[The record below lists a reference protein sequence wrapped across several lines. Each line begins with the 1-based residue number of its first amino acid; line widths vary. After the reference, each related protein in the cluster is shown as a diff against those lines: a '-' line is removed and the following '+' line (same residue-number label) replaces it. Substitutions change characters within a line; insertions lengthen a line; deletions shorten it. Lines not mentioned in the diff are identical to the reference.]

1 MNGGFL
7 AVFLREVRWLRR
19 DRVAILILVALPL
32 FAFGLLSFTFRNAVV
47 RDLGIDIVDQDHSRT
62 SLLIAQAVDA
72 APGVRIVARSSDL
85 NGAMHAVRSGEAIGV
100 VYIPRNFERDLLGQK
115 RPQIVIFHNKQF
127 YTPGNIASNALQSAL
142 NAAVADITPA
152 SAREASAAPGRLV
165 VESYVLTNPALNYV
179 QFLLR
184 AILPTV
190 LHVIVAIAGG
200 YAVGSEFGR
209 GRGPGAWMKAAGGN
223 ALAALGGKLAPYL
236 MIFALQMT
244 VGSAIIHGYFEIPFR
259 GDSGLLGLAA
269 ILMISAYLALA
280 AMLQL
285 LVRNLAV
292 GLALAGLIC
301 SPAFGFAGLGFPLLA
316 MNDFALTW
324 GALLPLRWYVQ
335 ILIDQAARG
344 TPVADSAR
352 PLLVLC
358 GLTFAYFGLALLLL
372 RKRAKAGWVSAGASA
387 TPEPVNRPGIGG
399 AFTGEIRRVLSDSG
413 VLGLIVLSPVIYA
426 ALYPQPYLGQ
436 LIRKVPV
443 AVVDA
448 DGTDISR
455 RLLMEL
461 DADEAIR
468 VALRPATLAEA
479 RRALDRREVF
489 GILGIPKG
497 TERELLKGSPAR
509 LSAYV
514 DASYFLLYNRTVQGF
529 AEAAGTVTNELA
541 SGGARADGG
550 LARASLSRFSPVEVL
565 NQPLFNPTGGYG
577 SYIVPAAFM
586 LILQQTLLM
595 GVAMLGGVAHERGGR
610 AATLR
615 RGAPAAVLGQGLA
628 HLVLVAPVYL
638 LYLVLLP
645 RIYGFSYTAHFVDLA
660 VFAIPFILSISFLGQ
675 FIGAGFQHR
684 ETATLLLIALG
695 LPLFFLVGIAWP
707 PEAIPPVLKK
717 LSLAIPST
725 SGISGLVRLD
735 QMDASFGDVVPAWR
749 HLWLL
754 AAVYAIL
761 AMLAARAFGREKAL

>member
-1 MNGGFL
+1 MNGGFV
-7 AVFLREVRWLRR
+7 AVVLREARWLLR
-19 DRVAILILVALPL
+19 DRVAILIVLVLPL
-32 FAFGLLSFTFRNAVV
+32 FAFGVLSLTFRNAVV
-47 RDLGIDIVDQDHSRT
+47 RDLGVDIVDQDHSRT
-62 SLLIAQAVDA
+62 SQLFVQAVDA
-72 APGVRIVARSSDL
+72 APGVRIVSRSNDL
-85 NGAMHAVRSGEAIGV
+85 NGAMHTIRSGEAIAV
-100 VYIPRNFERDLLGQK
+100 VYIPRSFERDLLGQK

-127 YTPGNIASNALQSAL
+127 YTPGNIASSALQSAL

-152 SAREASAAPGRLV
+152 SSPVASAGPGKLV

-209 GRGPGAWMKAAGGN
+209 GRGPESWMKAAGGS
-223 ALAALGGKLAPYL
+223 ALVALIGKLAPYL
-236 MIFALQMT
+236 MIFAVQMT

-269 ILMISAYLALA
+269 FLMVSAYLALG

-285 LVRNLAV
+285 LVRNLAI
-292 GLALAGLIC
+292 GLALVGLIC

-316 MNDFALTW
+316 MNNFSLAW
-324 GALLPLRWYVQ
+324 GAMLPLRWYVQ
-335 ILIDQAARG
+335 ILVDQAARG
-344 TPVADSAR
+344 VAVAYSAL

-358 GLTFAYFGLALLLL
+358 ALAFAYFGFALLLL
-372 RKRAKAGWVSAGASA
+372 RKRTRSGWAKTEIPAMSEPRRRGVAGG
-387 TPEPVNRPGIGG
+387 
-399 AFTGEIRRVLSDSG
+399 FTGEIHRVLRDSG
-413 VLGLIVLSPVIYA
+413 ALGLLVLAPVVYA
-426 ALYPQPYLGQ
+426 VLYPQPYLGQ

-448 DGTDISR
+448 DRTDISR

-468 VALRPATLAEA
+468 VALRPTTLAEA
-479 RRALDRREVF
+479 REALERREVF
-489 GILGIPKG
+489 GILGIPQG
-497 TERELLKGSPAR
+497 TERELLKGNPAR

-529 AEAAGTVTNELA
+529 AEASATVTNELA
-541 SGGARADGG
+541 SGGARSDGS
-550 LARASLSRFSPVEVL
+550 LARASLNRLSPVEIL
-565 NQPLFNPTGGYG
+565 NQPLFNPTGGYA
-577 SYIVPAAFM
+577 SYVVPAAFL
-586 LILQQTLLM
+586 LILQQTLMM
-595 GVAMLGGVAHERGGR
+595 GAAMLGGAAHERGGK
-610 AATLR
+610 AATLQ
-615 RGAPAAVLGQGLA
+615 RGTPAAVLGQGLA
-628 HLVLVAPVYL
+628 HLVLVAPVYV

-645 RIYGFSYTAHFVDLA
+645 RIYGFSYNARFADLA

-675 FIGAGFQHR
+675 FIGAGFRHR

-707 PEAIPPVLKK
+707 PEAIPPILQKM
-717 LSLAIPST
+717 SLAIPST

-735 QMDASFGDVVPAWR
+735 QMGASFGDVVPAWKQ
-749 HLWLL
+749 LWLL
-754 AAVYAIL
+754 AAIYALL
-761 AMLAARAFGREKAL
+761 AMLAARAFGREKAS